1 MRASNSLYMYVQYIR
16 NTVLQVTRG
25 SEVLF
30 PPWRV
35 RFHPIAL
42 LRRPSAR
49 RTIILDA
56 LRPCRP
62 RRTQR
67 LHHALLLPEA
77 GVLAAIASL
86 VDATISSSGRM

>member
-1 MRASNSLYMYVQYIR
+1 MNSLYMYVLMPLPIAAPM
-16 NTVLQVTRG
+16 TRG

-42 LRRPSAR
+42 LRRPSTG

-62 RRTQR
+62 GRT
-67 LHHALLLPEA
+67 
-77 GVLAAIASL
+77 
-86 VDATISSSGRM
+86 